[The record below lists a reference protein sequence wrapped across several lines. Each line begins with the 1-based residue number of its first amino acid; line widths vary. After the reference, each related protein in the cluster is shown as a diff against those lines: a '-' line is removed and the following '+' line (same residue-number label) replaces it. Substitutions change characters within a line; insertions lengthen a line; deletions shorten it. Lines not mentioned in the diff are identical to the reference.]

1 MEVAREDGYTQTLF
15 GRRRY
20 LPELSSS
27 NRVARENAE
36 RAALNAPIQG
46 TAADIIKI
54 AMLRVDS
61 ALREGDYK
69 SRVLL
74 QVHDELVV
82 EVAPGE
88 LEQMTELLTQE
99 MDHAASLRVPLDVS
113 AGHGKNWDLA
123 AH

>member
-1 MEVAREDGYTQTLF
+1 M
-15 GRRRY
+15 
-20 LPELSSS
+20 
-27 NRVARENAE
+27 ARENAE

-46 TAADIIKI
+46 TAADIIKV
-54 AMLRVDS
+54 AMIRVDK
-61 ALREGDYK
+61 ALEGMA

-88 LEQMTELLTQE
+88 AEDVQRILERE
-99 MDHAASLRVPLDVS
+99 MDKAIELTVPLEVS
-113 AGHGKNWDLA
+113 VGVGKNWDAA